1 MKQETLTITPA
12 SAPTTFALEVAPEV
26 AQTAPAILPE
36 LAASVA
42 RLSPREQAIVQK
54 ILCHYAATAPRN
66 APIHSAMALIH
77 QFLKADTDPK
87 NSDAPPYNEVATLKA
102 PPMVKTFTGL
112 PRVALPKPDTLLTAP
127 LGDVLFE
134 RSSSHHFAPNP
145 LKLETLGSFLWH
157 TCGTKR
163 VAAAYNVPR
172 FPFRVAPSAGGLQP
186 IDVYVVV
193 NQVRDVAK
201 GLYYYDPSSH
211 ELVMLDRG
219 NMRFLLTD
227 CTAHQNWIA
236 YAPVIFALAI
246 NAPRFVWKYGTRGY
260 RFAHAD
266 LGVLTQTMYL
276 VGTALNLSTC
286 AVAAFFDDKLN
297 AFLGVDGHT
306 EFASLLFTIGH
317 KPLIDG

>member
-1 MKQETLTITPA
+1 MNQEKFSITPA
-12 SAPTTFALEVAPEV
+12 SAQTKLTLEVAPEGL
-26 AQTAPAILPE
+26 QTAPAILPE
-36 LAASVA
+36 LAAAVT
-42 RLSPREQAIVQK
+42 RLSPREQATVNQIVR
-54 ILCHYAATAPRN
+54 YYDVTTRDT
-66 APIHSAMALIH
+66 PIHSAMALIH
-77 QFLKADTDPK
+77 QFLKADPDPK
-87 NSDAPPYNEVATLKA
+87 NSDAPSYKEITTMKA

-112 PRVALPKPDTLLTAP
+112 PRVALPRPDTRLVAP
-127 LGDVLFE
+127 LGDVLFD

-145 LKLETLGSFLWH
+145 LELETLGSFLWH
-157 TCGTKR
+157 TCGVKR
-163 VAAAYNVPR
+163 VTAAYNVPR
-172 FPFRVAPSAGGLQP
+172 FPIRVAPSAGGLQP

-193 NQVRDVAK
+193 NQVDDVAK

-236 YAPVIFALAI
+236 YAPVVFALAI
-246 NAPRFVWKYGTRGY
+246 NASRFVWKYGTRGY

-266 LGVLTQTMYL
+266 LGVLAQTMYL

-297 AFLGVDGHT
+297 AFLGLDGHT

-317 KPLIDG
+317 KPLMDG